1 MKAIILVGGE
11 ATRLRPLTLQMPKA
25 LIPLQ
30 GKPILEHVLELF
42 KRFDITDIVLSVG
55 YLKEMIIKHFGDGA
69 AMDLRIN
76 FIKEDEPLGTAG
88 SLSLL
93 SDKPTSTFIVCN
105 GDELKDINI
114 SAMLE
119 AHRRHGGLATLA
131 LTKVKDPSMYGVAR
145 MQEEQILE
153 FVEKPKRQDAPSNL
167 INAGFY
173 VLEPEVLAM
182 IPAGR
187 AMFEYDIFPR
197 LAAEGKLFGYEFDGQ
212 WLDTGTPE
220 RLAKAEHEW
229 KGIGI

>member
-1 MKAIILVGGE
+1 
-11 ATRLRPLTLQMPKA
+11 
-25 LIPLQ
+25 
-30 GKPILEHVLELF
+30 
-42 KRFDITDIVLSVG
+42 
-55 YLKEMIIKHFGDGA
+55 
-69 AMDLRIN
+69 
-76 FIKEDEPLGTAG
+76 
-88 SLSLL
+88 
-93 SDKPTSTFIVCN
+93 
-105 GDELKDINI
+105 
-114 SAMLE
+114 
-119 AHRRHGGLATLA
+119 
-131 LTKVKDPSMYGVAR
+131 